1 MTPGQEYRR
10 LTKSRTDRMID
21 GVCGGVAAYFGIDP
35 TLVRVAW
42 VLVTLLGGSG
52 IILYIAAM
60 ILMPKAPV
68 VEAAVTPDPTVP
80 GSSARSNTRFW
91 GILLVVVGAFWLMGN
106 LDFHFWHNFW
116 WLSFGTV
123 VPVLLIL
130 AGVAFLFGGREYVSA
145 APAPA
150 APAPAAPPEADGSP
164 DASPAADAASASA
177 PASSSA
183 QPRLTRSLTEK
194 KLAGVCGGLALWLRL
209 DPVFLRLAFVMA
221 AIASF
226 GFVFL
231 IYLVLAIALPAEAE
245 APAAPAATVS

>member
-1 MTPGQEYRR
+1 MTTGQEYRR

-52 IILYIAAM
+52 IIIYIAAM

-68 VEAAVTPDPTVP
+68 AEAAAPPDPPVP
-80 GSSARSNTRFW
+80 GSARSNTRFW
-91 GILLVVVGAFWLMGN
+91 GIILIVIGAFWMLGN
-106 LDFHFWHNFW
+106 LDLHFWHNWW

-145 APAPA
+145 APATA
-150 APAPAAPPEADGSP
+150 APLADAGSGPDAPADGTP
-164 DASPAADAASASA
+164 VAAMSPA
-177 PASSSA
+177 PGMA
-183 QPRLTRSLTEK
+183 QARLTRSRTEK
-194 KLAGVCGGLALWLRL
+194 QIAGVCGGLALWLRI
-209 DPVFLRLAFVMA
+209 DPVFIRLAFVMA

-226 GFVFL
+226 GFMLL
-231 IYLVLAIALPAEAE
+231 IYILLAIALPVEAE
-245 APAAPAATVS
+245 APAPPAVIVP

>member
-1 MTPGQEYRR
+1 MTTGQDYRR

-21 GVCGGVAAYFGIDP
+21 GVCGGVAAYFGVDP

-68 VEAAVTPDPTVP
+68 MEAAATPDPTVP

-91 GILLVVVGAFWLMGN
+91 GILLVVVGAFWLLGN
-106 LDFHFWHNFW
+106 LGLHFWNDWW

-130 AGVAFLFGGREYVSA
+130 AGVAFLFGGREYVSSSPAVNAAAPGAVPPGDGTPEGSPAGEA

-150 APAPAAPPEADGSP
+150 AA
-164 DASPAADAASASA
+164 
-177 PASSSA
+177 SA
-183 QPRLTRSLTEK
+183 QPRLTRSITEK
-194 KLAGVCGGLALWLRL
+194 QIAGVCGGLALWLRI
-209 DPVFLRLAFVMA
+209 DPVFIRLAFVMA

-226 GFVFL
+226 GFVIL
-231 IYLVLAIALPAEAE
+231 IYLLLALALPAASEP
-245 APAAPAATVS
+245 PAVQAVTAS

>member
-1 MTPGQEYRR
+1 MTTGQEYRR

-21 GVCGGVAAYFGIDP
+21 GVCGGVAAYFGVDP

-68 VEAAVTPDPTVP
+68 VEAATTPDPTVP

-91 GILLVVVGAFWLMGN
+91 GILLVVVGAFWLLGN
-106 LDFHFWHNFW
+106 LDLHFWHDWW

-130 AGVAFLFGGREYVSA
+130 AGVAFLFGGREYVSSPAAAPGAVPPGEGMPDGSPAAEA

-150 APAPAAPPEADGSP
+150 AA
-164 DASPAADAASASA
+164 
-177 PASSSA
+177 SA
-183 QPRLTRSLTEK
+183 QPRLTRSITEK
-194 KLAGVCGGLALWLRL
+194 KIAGVCGGLALWLRI
-209 DPVFLRLAFVMA
+209 DPVFIRLAFVMA

-226 GFVFL
+226 GFVIL
-231 IYLVLAIALPAEAE
+231 IYLLLALALPTASEP
-245 APAAPAATVS
+245 PAVPATTAS

>member
-1 MTPGQEYRR
+1 MTTGQEYRR

-68 VEAAVTPDPTVP
+68 AEAAPAPDPSVP
-80 GSSARSNTRFW
+80 GSARSNTRFW
-91 GILLVVVGAFWLMGN
+91 GIILIVVGAFWMMGN
-106 LDFHFWHNFW
+106 LDLHFWHNWW

-145 APAPA
+145 APASI
-150 APAPAAPPEADGSP
+150 APPVDGAAGATPSP
-164 DASPAADAASASA
+164 ESTSVPDEPSAHAAMQA
-177 PASSSA
+177 
-183 QPRLTRSLTEK
+183 RLTRSRTEK
-194 KLAGVCGGLALWLRL
+194 KVAGVCGGLALWLRI
-209 DPVFLRLAFVMA
+209 DPVFIRLAFVMA

-226 GFVFL
+226 GFMLL
-231 IYLVLAIALPAEAE
+231 IYILLAIALPVEAE
-245 APAAPAATVS
+245 APAPPAVTVS